1 MISVITQT
9 WKLGDEGMLNI
20 YNASIATQLSFYG
33 SRSTSPVA
41 FGVAVNLKEKIL
53 NICQCVAVAVHAVKC
68 HTHTYVYCMNNGH
81 IHMYVHTLTECS
93 CNTMK

>member
-41 FGVAVNLKEKIL
+41 FGVAVNLKEKIV
-53 NICQCVAVAVHAVKC
+53 NTCQCVTVAVHAVKC
-68 HTHTYVYCMNNGH
+68 HTHTYV
-81 IHMYVHTLTECS
+81 LTAATKAIKVIALD
-93 CNTMK
+93 N